1 MSLNYVDLL
10 DAVDILG
17 CLHDNIES
25 LVENLEAFNVSCS
38 SKQKEIVKNELL
50 QLKKNIKKHLD
61 LFLHNDNNIYVHEY
75 LIPPLSICS
84 YILAKIGTNRINANS
99 YKNVRKQLHQVQFY
113 VQKYYNSI
121 LNNTH

>member
-1 MSLNYVDLL
+1 MNYVDYL

-17 CLHDNIES
+17 CLNDKIQNLIES
-25 LVENLEAFNVSCS
+25 LETFNLTRSA
-38 SKQKEIVKNELL
+38 KQKELVKNELL
-50 QLKKNIKKHLD
+50 EIKRNIKKHLN
-61 LFLHNDNNIYVHEY
+61 LFLHNDTNIYVHEY

-99 YKNVRKQLHQVQFY
+99 YRNVRKQLQQVQFY

-121 LNNTH
+121 LNNSH